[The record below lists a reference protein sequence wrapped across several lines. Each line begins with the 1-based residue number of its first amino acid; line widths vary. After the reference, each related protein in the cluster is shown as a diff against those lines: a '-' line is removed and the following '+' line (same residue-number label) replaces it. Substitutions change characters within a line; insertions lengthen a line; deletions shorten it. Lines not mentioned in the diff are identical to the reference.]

1 MGQIGTVKL
10 QTENSGVVDVPVF
23 NTGDSGANVYEFL
36 RVQTDSGT
44 GFVPLAAPNN
54 ATHDYLR
61 VQSQNHG
68 VVAVH
73 DAASLVSGSL
83 TTTGTKDDF
92 EDGDYT
98 SSPAWNNTGDSIFT
112 VQSGTQYD
120 GTYAVRMDQSGSDG
134 TLNRATSRSLN
145 DGEILSAW
153 TKISTSAN
161 DTMFGVTTAAVE
173 DHYNASPRGGW
184 MTCNNGST
192 YRISTDAVV
201 DGGPSVSNDGSWFGI
216 ELEISTSTDEF
227 TLRVYDTNSNL
238 LDSDTVDA
246 GYDISTKSHYVSFGG
261 RTSGNSVYC
270 YFDNVSSI

>member
-1 MGQIGTVKL
+1 MGQIGTLKL
-10 QTENSGVVDVPVF
+10 QTGNSGIVEVPVF
-23 NTGDSGANVYEFL
+23 NIGDSGANVYEFL

-44 GFVPLAAPNN
+44 GFVPLAAPNS

-61 VQSQNHG
+61 VKSQNHG

-83 TTTGTKDDF
+83 TTTGTRDDF

-98 SSPAWNNTGDSIFT
+98 SSPAWNNTGGSIFT

-120 GTYAVRMDQSGSDG
+120 GTYAVRMDQSGPDG

-153 TKISTSAN
+153 TKISTSAD

-184 MTCNNGST
+184 MTCNNGDT
-192 YRISTDAVV
+192 YHISTDAVTD
-201 DGGPSVSNDGSWFGI
+201 DGTSVSNDGSWFGI

-227 TLRVYDTNSNL
+227 TLRVYDTTANL
-238 LDSDTVDA
+238 LESATVNA
-246 GYDISTKSHYVSFGG
+246 GYNISAHSHHVSFGG
-261 RTSGNSVYC
+261 RASGSSVYC
-270 YFDNVSSI
+270 YFDNVAYI